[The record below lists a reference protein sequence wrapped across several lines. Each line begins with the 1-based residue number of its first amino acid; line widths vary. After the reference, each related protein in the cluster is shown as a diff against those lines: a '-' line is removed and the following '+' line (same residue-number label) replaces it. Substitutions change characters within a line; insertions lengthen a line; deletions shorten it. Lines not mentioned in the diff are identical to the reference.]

1 MSTTSSPRS
10 TALWQ
15 MLAAQFLI
23 ASVGIFVHEG
33 GQDPVTTVFYRCLFG
48 AIFLGLW
55 GLTGGHLRGILQ
67 DRKLVL
73 GAIASGVLL
82 VLSWVSLFAGM
93 ARSSISVST
102 MMFYCY
108 PFVMM
113 VLATLLLGERTRP
126 ADWGW
131 TLLAFLGLLC
141 SAHPQRML
149 SSMGA
154 HYQAG
159 IGLSLL
165 AGVLC
170 GASLLLS
177 RHISKQR
184 AIAVVFLQCCVGALM
199 LAAFSSST
207 VLRPGNH
214 WYWLV
219 GLGVIHSGLAY
230 VLSYSAYRHL
240 AVATIAVLSFGYPL
254 LALLL
259 DYLVYGQ
266 RLALVQLAGLGL
278 IVLGSLG
285 VSLKWAPARSGA
297 ERSVPQPPQHACMPG
312 RDPRR

>member
-1 MSTTSSPRS
+1 MSAPPSPR
-10 TALWQ
+10 TAALWQ
-15 MLAAQFLI
+15 LLAAQFLI
-23 ASVGIFVHEG
+23 ASIGIFVREG
-33 GQDPVTTVFYRCLFG
+33 GQDPVTTVFYRCVFG
-48 AIFLGLW
+48 ALFLGAW
-55 GLTGGHLRGILQ
+55 GVVGGHLRGILQ
-67 DRKLVL
+67 DRRLVL
-73 GAIASGVLL
+73 GAVASGVLL

-113 VLATLLLGERTRP
+113 VLAALLLGERTRP

-131 TLLAFLGLLC
+131 TLLAFLGLAC
-141 SAHPQRML
+141 SAHPQRL
-149 SSMGA
+149 LASMGSN
-154 HYQAG
+154 YQTG
-159 IGLSLL
+159 IALALL

-170 GASLLLS
+170 GSSLLLS
-177 RHISKQR
+177 RQVARQR
-184 AIAVVFLQCCVGALM
+184 AIAVVFLQCCVGAAM
-199 LAAFSSST
+199 LAGFSSTT
-207 VLRPGNH
+207 VLRAGNH

-259 DYLVYGQ
+259 DFLVYGQ
-266 RLALVQLAGLGL
+266 RLAAVQLAGIGL

-285 VSLKWAPARSGA
+285 VSLKLSLFKVRRASPASRAPA
-297 ERSVPQPPQHACMPG
+297 P
-312 RDPRR
+312 

>member
-1 MSTTSSPRS
+1 
-10 TALWQ
+10 

-23 ASVGIFVHEG
+23 ASIGIFVHEG

-48 AIFLGLW
+48 ALFLGAW
-55 GLTGGHLRGILQ
+55 GLLGGHLRGLLQ
-67 DRKLVL
+67 ERKLVL
-73 GAIASGVLL
+73 GAMASGVLL

-93 ARSSISVST
+93 ARSSISVAT

-108 PFVMM
+108 PFIMM
-113 VLATLLLGERTRP
+113 VLAALLLGERTRP
-126 ADWGW
+126 ANWGW

-141 SAHPQRML
+141 SADPQRML
-149 SSMGA
+149 AGMAGN
-154 HYQAG
+154 YQTG
-159 IGLSLL
+159 IALALL

-177 RHISKQR
+177 RHISKHR
-184 AIAVVFLQCCVGALM
+184 AVAVVFLQCCVGAVM

-207 VLRPGNH
+207 ALRPGHH

-259 DYLVYGQ
+259 DFLVYGQ
-266 RLALVQLAGLGL
+266 RLAPAQLAGLGL

-285 VSLKWAPARSGA
+285 VSLKLSLFKARRASPASCEPAP
-297 ERSVPQPPQHACMPG
+297 
-312 RDPRR
+312 